1 MKFNDLDVVKLDDG
15 RVGTI
20 VYVFDDGKA
29 FEVDFEDNA
38 ASGKY
43 PTEAV
48 RADQI
53 IENLGH

>member
-1 MKFNDLDVVKLDDG
+1 MKFGDLDVVKLDDG

-20 VYVFDDGKA
+20 VCVFDGGES

-38 ASGKY
+38 ASTKY